1 MGHYFDYMNI
11 LICPDKFKDSL
22 TAQQVCE
29 ALEIGIKRRRPKSV
43 IQLMPLADGGEGT
56 LEVIKTIHG
65 GEWVQKKVNDPLFR
79 PIEANY
85 LWLADQKI
93 AYIEMSRASGIELL
107 KIKERNPYLTST
119 FGTGELI
126 LDAIEKGATEI
137 VLTIGGSA
145 TNDAGIGMA
154 AALGF
159 KFLNILKTIITEN
172 SSDGDANVE
181 FTFRD
186 IKPWIKYPMN
196 RIYFNNL
203 SLKSG
208 RFGSDTENIAL
219 ISNDGEVYKFD
230 IDDFNYNR
238 LKRNAY
244 VEGSVFKQIYP
255 QEMDSLLD
263 LVDQQK
269 PTSTGNFDVSY
280 LKKNESGVPK
290 TILDTL
296 KEIYPNNWG
305 RINQPDC
312 ETLDGVIDIF
322 PAVPGERWSILNFFD
337 TNPGVIKILIEEYK
351 KENRNESTDDFKS
364 WIKENGEKLFGE
376 SSDILKKLI
385 KTNIRS
391 FDSGSK
397 TEDTF
402 MRLVKQKFGLEDKDV
417 VRYCLGSI
425 KDRVDSIDFSIKG
438 KTFQVKPADK
448 TFKTDNG
455 IGVYTFG
462 MKKSYMYK
470 RNLDYIVYVNNK
482 LDSFII
488 FPNSNYS
495 VDKTGR
501 ETIHKSSPV
510 KNPFD

>member
-1 MGHYFDYMNI
+1 M
-11 LICPDKFKDSL
+11 
-22 TAQQVCE
+22 
-29 ALEIGIKRRRPKSV
+29 R
-43 IQLMPLADGGEGT
+43 
-56 LEVIKTIHG
+56 
-65 GEWVQKKVNDPLFR
+65 
-79 PIEANY
+79 
-85 LWLADQKI
+85 
-93 AYIEMSRASGIELL
+93 
-107 KIKERNPYLTST
+107 
-119 FGTGELI
+119 
-126 LDAIEKGATEI
+126 
-137 VLTIGGSA
+137 
-145 TNDAGIGMA
+145 
-154 AALGF
+154 F

-172 SSDGDANVE
+172 SSDGDVNVE
-181 FTFRD
+181 FNFRD

-255 QEMDSLLD
+255 QEMDSLLE
-263 LVDQQK
+263 LIDQQK

-322 PAVPGERWSILNFFD
+322 PAVEGERWSILNFFD

-364 WIKENGEKLFGE
+364 WIKENGKKLFGE

-501 ETIHKSSPV
+501 ETIHNSLPV